1 MPNAINP
8 SDRRV
13 LLITGV
19 ALIALVAAFVFL
31 TPSAGGQDG
40 GIPSI
45 YSSSPGGARAAFLL
59 LRALHRSVQPWEQ
72 APTELPEDAED
83 SVLILANPFGS
94 PSKPEQNALMTFVQ
108 SGGRILFT
116 GPRIE
121 TFFPTAKPSEEESET
136 PTEWKTF
143 RANLPSGYTR
153 HARKIALKT
162 RAKWRATDPSQLTLY
177 GDPDSP
183 AVVSWH
189 VGKGEILWWAGPA
202 PLSNSGIVREGN
214 LNLFLDAVSEPGAE
228 ATEQPDVYWDEYFHG
243 ERASLWGYF
252 QKTPVPWGLLQ
263 LAVLGL
269 AVSFTFGRRSGPIAF
284 PPVLSRLSPLEFVD
298 TLGGLYERAHAEP
311 ALVEIAYQRFRM
323 VVTRQLRLP
332 RTTTDAAL
340 DQAIRS
346 RLGLKDGEFL
356 DILQR
361 ADSARGSHKVAPGE
375 TLELIQKLESYEE
388 KLGLKKKE

>member
-1 MPNAINP
+1 MPDAINP
-8 SDRRV
+8 SDRRI

-19 ALIALVAAFVFL
+19 VLIALVAAFVFL
-31 TPSAGGQDG
+31 TPSTEGQDG

-59 LRALHRSVQPWEQ
+59 LRALHRTVQPWEQ
-72 APTELPEDAED
+72 PPTELPEDPED
-83 SVLILANPFGS
+83 SVLILANPFGT
-94 PSKPEQNALMTFVQ
+94 PSKPEQNALMKFAQ

-121 TFFPTAKPSEEESET
+121 TFFPAAMPSQESKTA
-136 PTEWKTF
+136 TEWKTF
-143 RANLPSGYTR
+143 SANLPSGYTR
-153 HARKIALKT
+153 RAPKIALRTQSRWK
-162 RAKWRATDPSQLTLY
+162 ATDPSQLILY
-177 GDPDSP
+177 GDPDFP
-183 AVVSWH
+183 AVVSWR

-202 PLSNSGIVREGN
+202 PLSNSGIGREGN
-214 LNLFLDAVSEPGAE
+214 LDLFWDAVSEPGAE

-263 LAVLGL
+263 LAVLAL
-269 AVSFTFGRRSGPIAF
+269 AVTFTFGRRSGPVAF
-284 PPVLSRLSPLEFVD
+284 PPVVSRLSPLEFVD

-311 ALVEIAYQRFRM
+311 ALVEIAYQRFRT

-332 RTTTDAAL
+332 GTTTDTAL
-340 DQAIRS
+340 DHAVRS

-361 ADSARGSHKVAPGE
+361 ADSARGSRKVAPGE
-375 TLELIQKLESYEE
+375 ALELIQKLESYEE
-388 KLGLKKKE
+388 KLGLRKKE